1 MKKLSGLSTDY
12 EGRCGNCHKFFGEGD
27 LYCRYC
33 GTKAGEGRY
42 EPYDDIMQC
51 VYGPPPTE
59 RLHTCNECG
68 YSWKSWAMIDNERY
82 CPKCGGAVTAAETG
96 DPLFKEETGGT
107 DMSVKVYIDGQ
118 EGTTGLKIL
127 ERFEGRNDIEIIKIS
142 EELRKDP
149 AERARLINS
158 ADYVFLCLPDD
169 ASREAV
175 SFIDKDNDHVRIIDA
190 STAHRTNPDW
200 AYGFPE
206 LSPAHRAK
214 IESSNR
220 VAVPGC
226 YASGFNSIVY
236 PLVAN
241 GIIPADYPVFAY
253 ATSGYSG
260 AGKKAIAVYEG
271 DDKPFEFNSPRQYAL
286 SQAHKHLPEM
296 QKISGLTYKP
306 MFNPMVCD
314 YFSGMVVSV
323 PIQTRTLPKAYTPA
337 EIHEMYAKHYAG
349 AKLVEVMPLMS
360 ADEQKSFFLAS
371 NTLSGQNKLQVFV
384 FGSDEQILLCARLD
398 NLGKGASGAAV
409 QCLNIMM
416 GIDETTGLV

>member
-1 MKKLSGLSTDY
+1 MK
-12 EGRCGNCHKFFGEGD
+12 
-27 LYCRYC
+27 
-33 GTKAGEGRY
+33 
-42 EPYDDIMQC
+42 
-51 VYGPPPTE
+51 
-59 RLHTCNECG
+59 
-68 YSWKSWAMIDNERY
+68 
-82 CPKCGGAVTAAETG
+82 
-96 DPLFKEETGGT
+96 
-107 DMSVKVYIDGQ
+107 VKVYIDGQ

-127 ERFEGRNDIEIIKIS
+127 ERFAGRDDIELLRIS
-142 EELRKDP
+142 EDKRKD
-149 AERARLINS
+149 ASERARLINMS
-158 ADYVFLCLPDD
+158 DYTFLCLPDD
-169 ASREAV
+169 AAREAV
-175 SFIDKDNDHVRIIDA
+175 SFVDNDHVRIIDA

-206 LSPAHRAK
+206 LSAAHREK
-214 IESSNR
+214 IRTSNR

-226 YASGFNSIVY
+226 YASGFASIVY
-236 PLVAN
+236 PLVSS

-286 SQAHKHLPEM
+286 SQQHKHLPEM
-296 QKISGLTYKP
+296 KAVSGLAYTP

-323 PIQTRTLPKAYTPA
+323 PLQTRTLPKSVTAA
-337 EIHEMYAKHYAG
+337 QVHEMYAKHYEG
-349 AKLVEVMPLMS
+349 ANMIEVMPLMP

-371 NTLSGQNKLQVFV
+371 NTLSGLNKMQVFV
-384 FGSDEQILLCARLD
+384 FGNDEQILLCSRLD

-416 GIDETTGLV
+416 GIDETTGLI

>member
-1 MKKLSGLSTDY
+1 
-12 EGRCGNCHKFFGEGD
+12 
-27 LYCRYC
+27 
-33 GTKAGEGRY
+33 
-42 EPYDDIMQC
+42 
-51 VYGPPPTE
+51 
-59 RLHTCNECG
+59 
-68 YSWKSWAMIDNERY
+68 
-82 CPKCGGAVTAAETG
+82 
-96 DPLFKEETGGT
+96 
-107 DMSVKVYIDGQ
+107 MSVKVYIDGQ

-127 ERFEGRNDIEIIKIS
+127 ERFEGRNDIELIRIS

-149 AERARLINS
+149 TERARLINS
-158 ADYVFLCLPDD
+158 ADYVFLCLPDA
-169 ASREAV
+169 ASIEAV

-190 STAHRTNPDW
+190 STAHRTNPAW

-206 LSPAHRAK
+206 LSAEHRAK

-226 YASGFNSIVY
+226 YASGFASIVY

-241 GIIPADYPVFAY
+241 DVIPADYPVFAY
-253 ATSGYSG
+253 TTSGYSG

-271 DDKPFEFNSPRQYAL
+271 DDKPFELNSPRQYAL

-296 QKISGLTYKP
+296 QAVSGLTYKP

-323 PIQTRTLPKAYTPA
+323 PIQTRTLGKPVTPA
-337 EIHEMYAKHYAG
+337 QIQEMYAKHYAG
-349 AKLVEVMPLMS
+349 AKMVEVMPLMS
-360 ADEQKSFFLAS
+360 LDEQKSFFLAS

-384 FGSDEQILLCARLD
+384 FGNDEQILLCARLD

-416 GIDETTGLV
+416 GIAETTGLV